1 MDLDDLVM
9 IFRRRWRIALGG
21 TLLAFL
27 LGAFLIRFIEG
38 MFAVE
43 GRILCTSP
51 VPGNLENIK
60 AFGLLG
66 NLTVENMVP
75 LLNSGDLGTR
85 LDARFRKEGT
95 TPPAAGSALVSR
107 LEIKKGDTPNVFKF
121 TLGGSDPQQLP
132 NALKTL
138 LEEGA
143 LLWRERIAA
152 ETGSA
157 EAALS
162 QWKDEFRDVEF
173 AARDRL
179 DGLRRSIGLS
189 GPDLGYELAVQD
201 VRDIIHQRRQR
212 VEELSALERQ
222 SQEELKILEEGR
234 IFAVTPENIDSVLG
248 QLPVMAWFREMN
260 EKIVKDEVKLLGALR
275 TKTELHP
282 DVRAL
287 RSEVEEDKKLLGA
300 VFEEGHVLNQY
311 LERVKRYVEGEAE
324 RRILAKKVQL
334 GTYVRLGQDLRDS
347 IADEE
352 KRFDGLRDHRE
363 EYQDLFRSLQA
374 REKSRTRMG
383 DAAAEIQIIA
393 AAGKGPPISLQSL
406 SPAGRKGRGPLQLY
420 GLAALLS
427 VLVGACLTVVRES
440 TDSRLRSS
448 RDLVH
453 RHGMAPLAVIPWSAA
468 RPMAR
473 AREKASDRDR
483 IAPRAPQ
490 GASGQD
496 DLSFDGMVRTLVAR
510 GEGPQAILVAGAEKG
525 TGRSYVAAGLARAA
539 ARLGYRV
546 TVLDADGK
554 SPALHKYLVTG
565 SRLGLGDLLAGDAGP
580 RRRVWELAGRSRSAG
595 EFPGFRGS
603 SGASF
608 QGLPDPVGMAGLP
621 GLGEGIRVIPAGSP
635 RGDFSRLLQSQRMT
649 ALLEELSASNDLVL
663 IDSAPLSACGDAL
676 SLATRADGVVLVAR
690 AGRTSS
696 GMLDWAIHSLESVGA
711 NILGVVLNKAKPEP
725 FAPCAAGSAKGRA
738 GNHARAMA

>member
-9 IFRRRWRIALGG
+9 IFRRRWRITLGG
-21 TLLAFL
+21 SLLAFL
-27 LGAFLIRFIEG
+27 LGAFFIPSIEG
-38 MFAVE
+38 KFTVE

-51 VPGNLENIK
+51 VPGNSENIK

-85 LDARFRKEGT
+85 LDARLRKEGT
-95 TPPAAGSALVSR
+95 THPASGPALVSR
-107 LEIKKGDTPNVFKF
+107 LEIKKGDTPNVYKV
-121 TLGGSDPQQLP
+121 TLGGPDPQQLTC
-132 NALKTL
+132 ALKTL

-162 QWKDEFRDVEF
+162 QWKDDLRDVEF
-173 AARDRL
+173 VARDRL

-222 SQEELKILEEGR
+222 SQEELKILEEGK

-275 TKTELHP
+275 TKTDLHP

-287 RSEVEEDKKLLGA
+287 RSEVEEDKRLLGA
-300 VFEEGHVLNQY
+300 VFEDGHVLNQY

-374 REKSRTRMG
+374 REKSRSRMG

-393 AAGKGPPISLQSL
+393 SAGKGPPISLQSL
-406 SPAGRKGRGPLQLY
+406 SSAERKGRGPLQLY
-420 GLAALLS
+420 SLAALLS
-427 VLVGACLTVVRES
+427 MLVGAGLMVVRES

-448 RDLVH
+448 RDLVR

-468 RPMAR
+468 RPLAMDR
-473 AREKASDRDR
+473 ARDR

-490 GASGQD
+490 GALGQD
-496 DLSFDGMVRTLVAR
+496 ALSFDGMARTLVAR
-510 GEGPQAILVAGAEKG
+510 GEGPQTILVAGAEKG
-525 TGRSYVAAGLARAA
+525 AGRSYVAAGLARAA

-554 SPALHKYLVTG
+554 SPALHRYLVTG
-565 SRLGLGDLLAGDAGP
+565 SRLGLGDLLAADAGP
-580 RRRVWELAGRSRSAG
+580 RRRVWELAGRARSAG
-595 EFPGFRGS
+595 EFPEFWGP
-603 SGASF
+603 SGVSF
-608 QGLPDPVGMAGLP
+608 QGLPEPVGMAGLP
-621 GLGEGIRVIPAGSP
+621 GLGEGIRVILAGSP
-635 RGDFSRLLQSQRMT
+635 RADFSRLLQSQRMT

-663 IDSAPLSACGDAL
+663 IDSAALSACGDAL
-676 SLATRADGVVLVAR
+676 SLATRVDGVVLVAR

-696 GMLDWAIHSLESVGA
+696 GMLDWAIHSLEGVGA

-725 FAPCAAGSAKGRA
+725 FAPSAAGSAKGRA
-738 GNHARAMA
+738 GHHARAMA